1 MKTINI
7 ENFYTDVNEREGV
20 WHEPVFNGK
29 KWGIQLLLI
38 GIHSEEAEKLMDE
51 YDKKSD
57 AIRDD
62 KKLSEEDKFKKLE
75 ELDAE
80 RMASL
85 CKGIRA
91 SNDAE
96 LVRDGKPLEFSIEV
110 VKTLFLNSSALKM
123 DCVDFVLNSANF
135 VKED

>member
-1 MKTINI
+1 MKTIKI

-20 WHEPVFNGK
+20 WHDPFGDK

-38 GIHSEEAEKLMDE
+38 GIHSEEAEKLMNE

-57 AIRDD
+57 EVRENKQLKDEE
-62 KKLSEEDKFKKLE
+62 KLNKLE

-91 SNDAE
+91 SDGSE
-96 LVRDGKPLEFSIEV
+96 ITVDGKPLKYTIEV
-110 VKTLFLNSSALKM
+110 AKKLFMNSSALKM

-135 VKED
+135 VKEE

>member
-1 MKTINI
+1 MKTIKI
-7 ENFYTDVNEREGV
+7 ENFYTDVNECEGV
-20 WHEPVFNGK
+20 WHEPVLGGK
-29 KWGIQLLLI
+29 KLGIKLLLI

-57 AIRDD
+57 AVRDD

-80 RMASL
+80 RIASL
-85 CKGIRA
+85 CKGIKA
-91 SNDAE
+91 SDEAE
-96 LVRDGKPLEFSIEV
+96 LTMNGKPFEFSIEV
-110 VKTLFLNSSALKM
+110 AKNLFLNSSALKM
-123 DCVDFVLNSANF
+123 YCVDFVLNSANF